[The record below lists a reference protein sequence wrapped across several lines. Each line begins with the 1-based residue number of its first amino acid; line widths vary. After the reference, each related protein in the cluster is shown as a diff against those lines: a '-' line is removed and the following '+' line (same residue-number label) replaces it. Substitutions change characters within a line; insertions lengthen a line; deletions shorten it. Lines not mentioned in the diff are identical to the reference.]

1 MRYRRDY
8 YIHERVN
15 IIVSSIVHPLACM
28 SSWPIPFSLP
38 AFAFSSQ
45 VVLEKQTSEESSCRR
60 RFDAVAAEDLRQLEL
75 ELTRAEM
82 LLSSSSNASST
93 RSRLA
98 GDVFPAVARQCFNAA
113 ATTAA
118 SAASARSESQVE
130 KMRLQLL
137 YAQNELLQVLA
148 RIFSYSYRIHSFIQS
163 LN

>member
-8 YIHERVN
+8 YIHERVS
-15 IIVSSIVHPLACM
+15 IIVSSIVHQLACM

-38 AFAFSSQ
+38 AFDFSSQ

-118 SAASARSESQVE
+118 SARSESQVE